1 MKDPIIETAAAQL
14 GIELQVQSEALDRC
28 PSLEDAL
35 AFVLDACDDNPDVA
49 KGDFGRGQRFSIAQL
64 PGLGLLH
71 WAPYGILLKLPGELD
86 RFGDK
91 RTSNGPAILNLCTV
105 DMRHSQT
112 TCTCGV
118 GGAHESTV
126 LDSLHTI
133 ELIYQP
139 FDHHFGRRPVLYL
152 PVVVIVGDTHVNHTY
167 VTDEDKGLA
176 LQSTGIGSFIG
187 EAV

>member
-1 MKDPIIETAAAQL
+1 MKDAAAQL

-28 PSLEDAL
+28 PGLEDAL
-35 AFVLDACDDNPDVA
+35 AFVLDAYDDNPDVA

-86 RFGDK
+86 GWGDK

-105 DMRHSQT
+105 DMRHSLT
-112 TCTCGV
+112 TSTWGLR
-118 GGAHESTV
+118 GAHESTV
-126 LDSLHTI
+126 LESLRSI
-133 ELIYQP
+133 ELTFQP
-139 FDHHFGRRPVLYL
+139 YNHHFRRRPVLYL